1 MRAST
6 SVLADDLGPRGRKI
20 VRIASAISAVVLLLL
35 GWLIVQRLSDKGQLD
50 AEKWR
55 LLWDRR
61 VIRFLWG
68 GLANTLKAAGAGMA
82 GAIVLGLVLAL
93 TRLAR
98 NPVSR
103 FFSRLYTEF
112 FRGFPLLLLIIF
124 SFLGLPK
131 LGVDWPRIWYLI
143 APLIAYNGAVLGEIF
158 RAGILS
164 LDRGQSEAASAI
176 GLGYWE
182 SMRLVI
188 VPQAFRR
195 MIPAIVGQLVVLL
208 KDTSLGFAVS
218 FEELLR
224 RGQITGEFGKN
235 HLQTLT
241 VVALIYMFVNMALS
255 QLARRLEVR
264 QRTRFGAGAI
274 QVGGVEDM
282 AVAGA
287 TSDAA
292 VT

>member
-1 MRAST
+1 MSAPS
-6 SVLADDLGPRGRKI
+6 SILADDLGPRARRI
-20 VRIASAISAVVLLLL
+20 VRIASAASAVVLLVLAAL
-35 GWLIVQRLSDKGQLD
+35 VVQRLSDKGQLD

-61 VIRFLWG
+61 VMRFLWG
-68 GLANTLKAAGAGMA
+68 GLANTLKAASAGMA
-82 GAIVLGLVLAL
+82 GAVLLGTVLAL

-98 NPVSR
+98 NPVAR
-103 FFSRLYTEF
+103 FLSRLYTEF

-143 APLIAYNGAVLGEIF
+143 APLIAYNGAVLGEVF

-164 LDRGQSEAASAI
+164 LDRGQGEAAYAV
-176 GLGYWE
+176 GLSYWQA
-182 SMRLVI
+182 MRLVI

-195 MIPAIVGQLVVLL
+195 MVPAIVGQLVVLL

-235 HLQTLT
+235 QLQTFV
-241 VVALIYMFVNMALS
+241 VVAMIYMVVNMSLS
-255 QLARRLEVR
+255 QTARRLEVR
-264 QRTRFGAGAI
+264 QRRRYGAGGI
-274 QVGGVEDM
+274 QVSGVEDL
-282 AVAGA
+282 AVV
-287 TSDAA
+287 DAA
-292 VT
+292 ADAKV